1 MSWRPEVRVGNHW
14 EKNSVV
20 FATKE
25 EAAENARN
33 LFNNWTTADDYRAV
47 ETDEPVNY
55 QMVDGRAR
63 LVPYPEGEK
72 K

>member
-1 MSWRPEVRVGNHW
+1 
-14 EKNSVV
+14 VV

-33 LFNNWTTADDYRAV
+33 LFNSWTTADDYRAV

-55 QMVDGRAR
+55 QMVNGRAR

-72 K
+72 